1 MSGFNSYEKRRKPN
15 YYAQQHRRPKEF
27 SLKPGLKGFICS
39 CNNREKECIREAY
52 NILNE
57 YADKFFPEQKAQVTT
72 RPNQRKFQILESGA
86 SNFLFIQT
94 TVPDPLLLV
103 TKIMEDVYQTKKQK
117 ARFIQRLLPVEA
129 TCKAH
134 IEDVR
139 AAFEPLLDK
148 YFTKEVK
155 TFSIIFEK
163 RNSHALDRNK
173 VIEVLAEMVALKN
186 IGNQADL
193 KQPQLAVLV
202 EVVRNMCLLSVLPNY
217 YMYKKY
223 NLFELSQ
230 TEQDKKSD
238 EDIVS
243 TEAGVVSSE
252 ADISTEAGVV
262 STEAGVVSTE
272 AGVVSTEAGIVSTE
286 AGVVSTEVGVVSSEA
301 DVSTEVGVVSSEA
314 DVSTEVGVVS
324 SEVGDVI
331 AANGDKKETD
341 LEKD

>member
-1 MSGFNSYEKRRKPN
+1 MQFNMSSFNSYEKRRKPN

-57 YADKFFPEQKAQVTT
+57 YADKFFPEQKELGSLKAQVTT

-86 SNFLFIQT
+86 ANFLFIQT

-117 ARFIQRLLPVEA
+117 ARFMQRLLPVEA

-139 AAFEPLLDK
+139 AAFEPLLEK
-148 YFTKEVK
+148 YFAKEGK

-163 RNSHALDRNK
+163 RNSHALDRTK
-173 VIEVLAEMVALKN
+173 VIEDLAEMVTLKN
-186 IGNQADL
+186 TANRADL
-193 KQPQLAVLV
+193 KQPQLAILV

-243 TEAGVVSSE
+243 TEAGVVS
-252 ADISTEAGVV
+252 TESGVV

-272 AGVVSTEAGIVSTE
+272 AGVVSTEAD
-286 AGVVSTEVGVVSSEA
+286 VVSTEA
-301 DVSTEVGVVSSEA
+301 DVSTEA
-314 DVSTEVGVVS
+314 
-324 SEVGDVI
+324 GDDI
-331 AANGDKKETD
+331 AANGDKKETH